1 MTGRIVEVSTPGSHL
16 RVQDRQL
23 VITCSDEIKGRLPVE
38 DLGAVIIDNPQVT
51 LTQACL
57 ATLVEY
63 NVMVVTCDAR
73 HQPCGMFLPLQSHVT
88 QTERFSNQAALSQPT
103 RKRLWQQLIRAK
115 IALQAHALK
124 SVTGND
130 AGLSAMCKKVRSG
143 DLDNI
148 EAQAARRYWSRMFPE
163 DGFRRDQNANDQ
175 NRYLN
180 YGYAVVRALT
190 ARALCASGLHP
201 SLGLHHHNRYNAYC
215 LADDLMEPYRPFVD
229 IHVYEIAKEF
239 GPLADMDRAIRE
251 KLLGILSWEVNLEKE
266 SFNLQ
271 TAIQRSA
278 QSLARVVDGEG
289 NSLVLPSV

>member
-1 MTGRIVEVSTPGSHL
+1 
-16 RVQDRQL
+16 
-23 VITCSDEIKGRLPVE
+23 
-38 DLGAVIIDNPQVT
+38 
-51 LTQACL
+51 
-57 ATLVEY
+57 
-63 NVMVVTCDAR
+63 
-73 HQPCGMFLPLQSHVT
+73 
-88 QTERFSNQAALSQPT
+88 
-103 RKRLWQQLIRAK
+103 
-115 IALQAHALK
+115 
-124 SVTGND
+124 
-130 AGLSAMCKKVRSG
+130 MCKKVRSG